1 MLKNAKLKQR
11 IIGGFILLFILL
23 SVIVYTSF
31 AAMEQARAGDL
42 TTVEIVRE
50 EIWMICVT
58 AVSALICLFT
68 AITITRDI
76 AHSIAMLKEVAEE
89 LAKGNTD
96 ITVEKQRND
105 EFGELIEDFQKIIDN
120 TRYQGEIAGQIAT
133 GDLTAEIKTNGEKD
147 IMGNALDNLIRENNK
162 MLSNIREST
171 MQVTVG
177 ADQVSDASQAL
188 AQGATEQ
195 ASATQQINASMN
207 EIAEKTKVNVNKINE
222 TNELVESMGREAVSI
237 NEHMAE
243 MMHAMADINESSENI
258 SKIIK
263 VIDDIAFQ
271 TNILA
276 LNAAV
281 EAARAGV
288 HGKGFA
294 VVADEVRNLAGKS
307 ASAASETAGMIEDSI
322 HKVQLGSRLAEE
334 TNESLSGIMEKIEQ
348 VVTLTQNIAT
358 ASNDQATAV
367 TQIDQAISQ
376 VSQVTQTNSATSEQC
391 AAASDELSNQAAT
404 LRGLVGNF
412 KLKDSDDYE
421 FSSGS
426 GGSGSDPYAGNEDNE
441 KIISLDGEFGKY

>member
-1 MLKNAKLKQR
+1 MFKNIKMKYR
-11 IIGGFILLFILL
+11 IVGAFVLLYVLL
-23 SVIVYTSF
+23 SIIVTASF
-31 AAMEQARAGDL
+31 SALEQARAGEL
-42 TTVEIVRE
+42 TSAQIGQE
-50 EIWMICVT
+50 EILLIVITAISAIVSIIT
-58 AVSALICLFT
+58 AVTL
-68 AITITRDI
+68 TRDI
-76 AHSIAMLKEVAEE
+76 SRSIELLRDVSRE

-96 ITVEKQRND
+96 VEIHKHRND
-105 EFGELIEDFQKIIDN
+105 EFGELLDDFQSIVDN
-120 TRYQGEIAGQIAT
+120 IRYQGEIAGQIAT
-133 GDLTAEIKTNGEKD
+133 GDLTAEVKTNGEKD
-147 IMGNALDNLIRENNK
+147 VMGNALDNLIRENNK
-162 MLSNIREST
+162 MLSDIREST

-207 EIAEKTKVNVNKINE
+207 EIAEKTKVNVNQINS
-222 TNELVESMGREAVSI
+222 TNELVESMGKEAVLI
-237 NEHMAE
+237 NEHMSD
-243 MMHAMADINESSENI
+243 MMNAMADINESSENI

-322 HKVQLGSRLAEE
+322 HKVQLGSKLAEE
-334 TNESLSGIMEKIEQ
+334 TNRALSDIMEKIEQ
-348 VVTLTQNIAT
+348 VVTLIQNIAT

-412 KLKDSDDYE
+412 KLKGTEDYGFSAAASGNDAYADSE
-421 FSSGS
+421 
-426 GGSGSDPYAGNEDNE
+426 ENE